1 MEFAGYLISSGDEKM
16 LALLFDM
23 NSLWE
28 EYVLV
33 KLKQEAASLKDIEI
47 YGQQS
52 REFWQ
57 RITIRPDI
65 VIKKEEE
72 YFVIDTKWKNIQ
84 NFNPSTQDLRQMYV
98 YNDYWKSVR
107 SMLLYPAS
115 TTVAPD
121 FKNYKDRQHQ
131 CAVGRLNIIQ
141 DGKLKTDLGREILE
155 WYY

>member
-1 MEFAGYLISSGDEKM
+1 M

-23 NSLWE
+23 NNLWE

-33 KLKQEAASLKDIEI
+33 KLKQEAASLKGIEV

-57 RITIRPDI
+57 GIAIRPDI
-65 VIKKEEE
+65 VVKKDEE

-84 NFNPSTQDLRQMYV
+84 NLKPSTQDLRQMYV

-107 SMLLYPAS
+107 AMLLYPAERS
-115 TTVAPD
+115 VPPD
-121 FKNYKDRQHQ
+121 FKKFSQRDHH
-131 CAVGRLNIIQ
+131 CAVGRLNILE
-141 DGKLKTDLGREILE
+141 DGKLKSDLGKEILD
-155 WYY
+155 WYE